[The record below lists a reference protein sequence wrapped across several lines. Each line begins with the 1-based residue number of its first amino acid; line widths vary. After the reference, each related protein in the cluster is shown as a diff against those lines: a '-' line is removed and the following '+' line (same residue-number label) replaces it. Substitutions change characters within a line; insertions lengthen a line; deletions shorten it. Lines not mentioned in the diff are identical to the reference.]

1 MVPALKAL
9 ARLPTQ
15 LTDMHMNAHISRL
28 LATVL
33 SAFALMIA
41 SAPVS
46 ADEAP
51 VIGTLS
57 YARGCTILVNG
68 RPQPSGYQVRA
79 GDAIKTSSHCKAKVR
94 LSEGYGFEGKSVV
107 AQGDSDNQGARGGVI
122 VIDPLTR
129 VRLYLVDNSVVAAV
143 LIGGV
148 HYYPELRPGN
158 DENPAIVDGSG
169 SGVDSLPF
177 LAAFGNGNFSF
188 PSIGGGGGATNNNRT
203 PVRNA
208 SGAIVGYVLTD
219 GNGNVL
225 GFTDALGNVLAV
237 GNPGGTPVSGV
248 FGPGATI

>member
-1 MVPALKAL
+1 MVPAFQAL
-9 ARLPTQ
+9 TRIPTQ
-15 LTDMHMNAHISRL
+15 LTDMHLNTRISRL

-33 SAFALMIA
+33 SAFALMFA

-46 ADEAP
+46 ADETP

-68 RPQPSGYQVRA
+68 RPQPSGYQVHA
-79 GDAIKTSSHCKAKVR
+79 GDAIKTSSSCKAKVR
-94 LSEGYGFEGKSVV
+94 LSEAYGFEGKSVV

-122 VIDPLTR
+122 VIDPSTR
-129 VRLYLVDNSVVAAV
+129 VRLYLLDNSVLAAV
-143 LIGGV
+143 LTGGI

-177 LAAFGNGNFSF
+177 LAAFGYGNFSF
-188 PSIGGGGGATNNNRT
+188 PSIGGGGATNNNRI

-208 SGAIVGYVLTD
+208 SGVIVGYVLTN
-219 GNGNVL
+219 GNGAVV

-237 GNPGGTPVSGV
+237 GNPAGTPVSGV

>member
-1 MVPALKAL
+1 MVPAFQAL
-9 ARLPTQ
+9 TRIPTQ
-15 LTDMHMNAHISRL
+15 LTDMHLNTRISRL
-28 LATVL
+28 FATVL
-33 SAFALMIA
+33 SAFALMFA

-46 ADEAP
+46 ADETP

-68 RPQPSGYQVRA
+68 RPQPSGYQVHS
-79 GDAIKTSSHCKAKVR
+79 GDAIKTSSSCKAKVR
-94 LSEGYGFEGKSVV
+94 LSEAYGFEGKSVV

-122 VIDPLTR
+122 VIDPSTR
-129 VRLYLVDNSVVAAV
+129 VRLYLLDNSVLAAV
-143 LIGGV
+143 LTGGI

-169 SGVDSLPF
+169 SGLDSLPF

-188 PSIGGGGGATNNNRT
+188 PSIGGGGATNNNRI

-208 SGAIVGYVLTD
+208 SGAIVGYVLTN
-219 GNGNVL
+219 GNGAVI
-225 GFTDALGNVLAV
+225 GFTDPLGIVLAV